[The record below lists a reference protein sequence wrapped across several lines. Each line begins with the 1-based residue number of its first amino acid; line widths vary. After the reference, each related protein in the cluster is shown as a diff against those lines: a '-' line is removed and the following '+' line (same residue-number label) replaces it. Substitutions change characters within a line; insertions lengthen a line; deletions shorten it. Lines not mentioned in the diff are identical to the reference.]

1 VPPPRPVRGVRRPI
15 HRRRRAR
22 GRERHAEAT
31 APGALGAKAFWTP
44 ADKQGFGTSATAQ
57 SKLWHTLQGGELTE
71 VYYPDL
77 GTPALRDLQLIVT
90 DGRTFTDRETDDTTP
105 PTARS

>member
-1 VPPPRPVRGVRRPI
+1 M
-15 HRRRRAR
+15 RAR
-22 GRERHAEAT
+22 YLLILLVLLAFPATAAAQT
-31 APGALGAKAFWTP
+31 APGRPGANATWTE
-44 ADKQGFGTSATAQ
+44 ADKDGYGTSTTTD
-57 SKLWHTLQGGELTE
+57 SKIWHTLDDGRLTE

>member
-1 VPPPRPVRGVRRPI
+1 VPPPRPVRGVRRSV

-22 GRERHAEAT
+22 GRERRAERHR
-31 APGALGAKAFWTP
+31 PGAPGAKAFWTP